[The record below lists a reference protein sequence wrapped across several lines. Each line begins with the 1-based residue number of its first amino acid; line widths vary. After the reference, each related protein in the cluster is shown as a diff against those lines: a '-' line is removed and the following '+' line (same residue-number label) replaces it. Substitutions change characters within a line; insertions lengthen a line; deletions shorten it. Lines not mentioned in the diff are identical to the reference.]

1 MAVKTEETNVGP
13 ILIGIGAVAA
23 VAIWAFLSRK
33 PPLPP
38 PAANIVL
45 SNLRI
50 SPNPCYAGERV
61 QITFN
66 AANQGSVEGTVV
78 VTMTTSIGGGTLTGI
93 LQPGESVDWNFY
105 LKPDSPGTLH
115 IQVNELSGDLVVVSA
130 AEHELISIRI
140 QYRKTGFFDPIS
152 VSESEIKVYPNTQ
165 VFFSATGLYSD
176 GTQRN
181 ITSLVYWSSSKP
193 EVVDASNANYPGTA
207 GMVWA
212 APSWDISATD
222 TAVISAQDSDDSI
235 LSNSISVTVVV

>member
-13 ILIGIGAVAA
+13 ILLGIGAVAA
-23 VAIWAFLSRK
+23 VAIWAFLKK
-33 PPLPP
+33 PPSPP
-38 PAANIVL
+38 SSNIML

-61 QITFN
+61 QVTFN
-66 AANQGSVEGTVV
+66 AANQGSVEGTAV
-78 VTMTTSIGGGTLTGI
+78 VTMTSSMGTDTLTGI

-152 VSESEIKVYPNTQ
+152 VSEGEIKVYPGTQ
-165 VFFSATGLYSD
+165 VFFSATGFYSD
-176 GTQRN
+176 GTQRD
-181 ITSLVYWSSSKP
+181 IRSLVYWSSSKP
-193 EVVDASNANYPGTA
+193 EVVDAYNANYPGTA
-207 GMVWA
+207 GMMWA
-212 APSWDISATD
+212 AQSYAIDATA
-222 TAVISAQDSDDSI
+222 TAVISAHYDSI
-235 LSNSISVTVVV
+235 SSNLISVTVVV